1 MEKELQIKDFES
13 VFTEE
18 IGTFEGNVH
27 LEVDP
32 LVTPEQTPLR
42 KVSLAVKDRR
52 LEAELSRLE
61 DLGILMK
68 VSEPTD
74 WVSSLVVLE
83 KKDSQNL

>member
-1 MEKELQIKDFES
+1 MEKELLIKDFES

-32 LVTPEQTPLR
+32 LVTAEQTPLR
-42 KVSLAVKDRR
+42 KVPLAVKDR

-61 DLGILMK
+61 NLGRFNESIRA
-68 VSEPTD
+68 
-74 WVSSLVVLE
+74 
-83 KKDSQNL
+83 N